1 MTPGLMAGL
10 AGFAALLVLLA
21 FGVPVALA
29 MGAVAIV
36 GLWATIGSTFLL
48 STVQSLPYS
57 FASDYNFVV
66 VPMFV
71 LMGAI
76 AARSNI
82 IGDLYTAAYRLTSGV
97 RGSLMMATVIAQAL
111 FAAVSGSTTVAASV
125 FTRMALPEM
134 LRFRYD
140 PGVAAGAVAAA
151 GTLAGLIP
159 PSVAMVLYAI
169 LTGEPIGS
177 LLIAGIVPGALT
189 VVAYLVGIRVMLV
202 LRPEWAPASKDRFDW
217 SQKLSA
223 LGRTWSILLL
233 IGIVLGG
240 IYGGVFPPSAAG
252 AIGAAGALAIALGM
266 RRLKR
271 GDLWD
276 SLLEAARVSAV
287 IFIIVMAGLMFS
299 RFLVVSGFIDAFRVL
314 IVDSNI
320 GVWGFLAITTA
331 IFVVLGMFVDSVSL
345 MVLTLPF
352 LHPIAKALGIDG
364 VWFGVLVVKLIEI
377 AAISPPVGLNLF
389 AVLAASRK
397 QVTAMQ
403 LYRGVI
409 PFLLMDAVVLALLL
423 AFPRLSTWLPELMG

>member
-1 MTPGLMAGL
+1 MSGGLWAGIVGFSAML
-10 AGFAALLVLLA
+10 ALIA

-29 MGAVAIV
+29 MGTVAIV
-36 GLWATIGSTFLL
+36 GLWATFGSTFLL
-48 STVQSLPYS
+48 STIQSLPYS

-66 VPMFV
+66 VPLFV

-76 AARSNI
+76 AARANI
-82 IGDLYTAAYRLTSGV
+82 IADLYTAAYRLMSQV
-97 RGSLMMATVIAQAL
+97 RGSLMMATVVAQAL
-111 FAAVSGSTTVAASV
+111 FAAVSGSTTAAASV

-140 PGVAAGAVAAA
+140 PGVAAASVAAA

-159 PSVAMVLYAI
+159 PSIAMVLYAI

-177 LLIAGIVPGALT
+177 LLIAGILPGLLT
-189 VVAYLVGIRVMLV
+189 AVAYIVGIRVMLV
-202 LRPEWAPASKDRFDW
+202 FRPEWAPVSAERFDW
-217 SQKLSA
+217 PQRLSA

-233 IGIVLGG
+233 IAVVLGG

-252 AIGAAGALAIALGM
+252 AVGAAGALAIALGM

-271 GDLWD
+271 GHLWE
-276 SLLEAARVSAV
+276 SLLESARVSAV
-287 IFIIVMAGLMFS
+287 LFVIVVAGLMFS
-299 RFLVVSGFIDAFRVL
+299 RFLVASGFIEAFRLLV
-314 IVDSNI
+314 VESDI
-320 GVWGFLAITTA
+320 GVAGFIAITLG
-331 IFVVLGMFVDSVSL
+331 IFLVLGMFVDSVSL

-352 LHPIAKALGIDG
+352 LYPIAKSLGIDG
-364 VWFGVLVVKLIEI
+364 IWFGVLVVKLIEV

-389 AVLAASRK
+389 AVLAASGGKVGAER
-397 QVTAMQ
+397 

-423 AFPRLSTWLPELMG
+423 AFPAISTWLPALMG

>member
-10 AGFAALLVLLA
+10 AGFAALLALLA

-36 GLWATIGSTFLL
+36 GLWTTIGSTFLL

-76 AARSNI
+76 AARANI
-82 IGDLYTAAYRLTSGV
+82 IADLYTAAYRLTSGV

-140 PGVAAGAVAAA
+140 PGVAAGSVAAA

-159 PSVAMVLYAI
+159 PSIAMVLYAI

-189 VVAYLVGIRVMLV
+189 VVAYLVGIRLMLV
-202 LRPEWAPASKDRFDW
+202 LRPEWAPVSKDRFDW

-223 LGRTWSILLL
+223 LGSTWSILLL
-233 IGIVLGG
+233 IAIVLGG

-276 SLLEAARVSAV
+276 SLLESARVSAV

-299 RFLVVSGFIDAFRVL
+299 RFLVVSGFIEAFRTL

-423 AFPRLSTWLPELMG
+423 AFPGLSTWLPELMG

>member
-10 AGFAALLVLLA
+10 AGFAALLALLA

-36 GLWATIGSTFLL
+36 GLWTTIGSTFLL

-76 AARSNI
+76 AARANI
-82 IGDLYTAAYRLTSGV
+82 IADLYTAAYRLTSGV

-140 PGVAAGAVAAA
+140 PGVAAGSVAAA

-159 PSVAMVLYAI
+159 PSIAMVLYAI

-189 VVAYLVGIRVMLV
+189 VVAYLVGIRLMLV
-202 LRPEWAPASKDRFDW
+202 LRPEWAPVSKDRFDW

-223 LGRTWSILLL
+223 LGSTWSILLL
-233 IGIVLGG
+233 IAIVLGG
-240 IYGGVFPPSAAG
+240 IYGGFFPPSAAG

-276 SLLEAARVSAV
+276 SLLESARVSAV

-299 RFLVVSGFIDAFRVL
+299 RFLVVSGFIEAFRTL

>member
-1 MTPGLMAGL
+1 MTPGLIAGL

-48 STVQSLPYS
+48 STVESLPYS

-66 VPMFV
+66 VPLFV

-76 AARSNI
+76 AARANI
-82 IGDLYTAAYRLTSGV
+82 IADLYTAAYRLTSRV

-140 PGVAAGAVAAA
+140 PGVAAASVAAA

-159 PSVAMVLYAI
+159 PSIAMVLYAI

-177 LLIAGIVPGALT
+177 LLIAGIVPGVLT
-189 VVAYLVGIRVMLV
+189 AVAYLVGIRVMLV
-202 LRPEWAPASKDRFDW
+202 FRPEWAPVSQERFNW
-217 SQKLSA
+217 SQKFSA

-233 IGIVLGG
+233 IAIVLGG

-276 SLLEAARVSAV
+276 SLLESARVSAV

-299 RFLVVSGFIDAFRVL
+299 RFLVVSGFIEAFRILV
-314 IVDSNI
+314 VDSNI

-331 IFVVLGMFVDSVSL
+331 IFIVLGMFVDSVSL